1 MTDVA
6 DMTSEI
12 KGEGIVK
19 GKVGCKVVD
28 RSMVPEWYAGMSHR
42 LRSGAWYPV
51 GTQECHTGCDQEHST
66 QLVRR
71 DVAQVANRS
80 TVPSWYTGVLY
91 K

>member
-1 MTDVA
+1 MTDVT

-12 KGEGIVK
+12 KEEK
-19 GKVGCKVVD
+19 GSLKVREVA
-28 RSMVPEWYAGMSHR
+28 E
-42 LRSGAWYPV
+42 LRTEVQYPS
-51 GTQECHTGCDQEHST
+51 GTQERRTGCDQEHGT
-66 QLVRR
+66 RLVRR